1 MSTFILLKIKV
12 LKTLLMCKDT
22 SKKPNSKERMLFSL
36 PEIVSD
42 KEIRVD
48 FNAPDISSNGGL
60 LLAGGMK
67 NTLAWKI
74 GSLIPD
80 SRKRE
85 FVHHTYMEMVCQRV
99 GQILCGYE
107 DANDCDRLRGD
118 SALKI
123 SCGRKPSDEA
133 LCSQPTMTRL
143 ENNVGSRTLY
153 KIGKLFL
160 DEYISSFD
168 KAPKKVVIDADDTN
182 ANTYGGQQLTL
193 FNAYY
198 NEYCY
203 MPLMLFDG
211 LTGKLMLPLLRP
223 GRRNKSQNVARIMA
237 RVVEYLHSRWPQT
250 VMELRGDS
258 HFCSHEFMEWA
269 HDKWY
274 VRYLTGLSGNSVLLA
289 MVDKPRRRAE
299 HDYKKKAEAQK
310 RDNEAK
316 RAAGRVDIDRE
327 RIVIRRYFKL
337 EYKAAS
343 WKRSQRVIAKI
354 EVSAE
359 GTNIRFVVTK
369 NRNNSAE
376 TTYRRYCG
384 RGEME
389 LWVKDLKYLKADRM
403 SCNSYRANYFR
414 LFLHAAAFVIAHRMK
429 RTVFKGTEVERFTMD
444 SIVRR
449 IMLSAVHVVEKK
461 TFIKISFSPHHRHL
475 EEVVGALTR
484 MAG

>member
-1 MSTFILLKIKV
+1 MLKIKV

-22 SKKPNSKERMLFSL
+22 SKKPNSKERKLFSL
-36 PEIVSD
+36 PEIVSG

-118 SALKI
+118 SALKM

-237 RVVEYLHSRWPQT
+237 RVVEYLHGRWPKT
-250 VMELRGDS
+250 VIELRGDS
-258 HFCSHEFMEWA
+258 HFCSHEFMDWA
-269 HDKWY
+269 SDPGHRR
-274 VRYLTGLSGNSVLLA
+274 VLFITGLSANNRLLSENVTKELLTEA
-289 MVDKPRRRAE
+289 W
-299 HDYKKKAEAQK
+299 HDYNLYGMPVRKYGHFYYKAGSWLFPQKVVVKAEIT
-310 RDNEAK
+310 AK
-316 RAAGRVDIDRE
+316 GEQNVRF
-327 RIVIRRYFKL
+327 IV
-337 EYKAAS
+337 S
-343 WKRSQRVIAKI
+343 
-354 EVSAE
+354 
-359 GTNIRFVVTK
+359 NIRSVDDCGLY
-369 NRNNSAE
+369 E
-376 TTYRRYCG
+376 TTYCG
-384 RGEME
+384 RGKDE
-389 LWVKDLKYLKADRM
+389 LYIRQFKEAVNGDRL
-403 SCNSYRANYFR
+403 SCHTFNANR
-414 LFLHAAAFVIAHRMK
+414 LRIFIHAAAYILLHSIRERALR
-429 RTVFKGTEVERFTMD
+429 GTELENANLLTIRERLLLTAVCVRASRRKVILDYPRHNPMR
-444 SIVRR
+444 IVLRQ
-449 IMLSAVHVVEKK
+449 
-461 TFIKISFSPHHRHL
+461 
-475 EEVVGALTR
+475 ALLFYGQLR
-484 MAG
+484 A